1 MFKIFK
7 EWNERKDTA
16 DGTQVKIIKRD
27 YYEKNKYLTR
37 NGKISRNIQLIKT
50 TSWRNK
56 NLNRPITIN
65 RLNQ

>member
-27 YYEKNKYLTR
+27 YYEQNKYLRR
-37 NGKISRNIQLIKT
+37 NG
-50 TSWRNK
+50 
-56 NLNRPITIN
+56 
-65 RLNQ
+65 